1 LHCATATM
9 FHKTTNSCA
18 QEVPKLYLTRIAMCS
33 LSRGSEPRHVS
44 TSGASP
50 LAAGT
55 GEAGADPPL
64 LEPDG
69 TAAALSAPEARWLF
83 L

>member
-1 LHCATATM
+1 
-9 FHKTTNSCA
+9 
-18 QEVPKLYLTRIAMCS
+18 MCS